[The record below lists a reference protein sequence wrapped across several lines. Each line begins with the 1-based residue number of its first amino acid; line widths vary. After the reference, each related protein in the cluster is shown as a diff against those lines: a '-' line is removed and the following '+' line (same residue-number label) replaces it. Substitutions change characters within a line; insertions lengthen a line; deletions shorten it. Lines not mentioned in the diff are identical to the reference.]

1 MQIFPAATMMLPQSL
16 AEETALFA
24 IDWLRRG
31 IPVERETCVLTSKDE
46 AIAAAQSRAREVATR
61 HPGQEPD
68 SFRLID
74 ATGTIVGRSS
84 IRDWKR

>member
-1 MQIFPAATMMLPQSL
+1 
-16 AEETALFA
+16 LFA

-31 IPVERETCVLTSKDE
+31 IPVERETSVLPNAED
-46 AIAAAQSRAREVATR
+46 AIAAAKSRAREVATR

-74 ATGTIVGRSS
+74 ATGKIVGNFSV
-84 IRDWKR
+84 RDWKR

>member
-1 MQIFPAATMMLPQSL
+1 
-16 AEETALFA
+16 LFA

-31 IPVERETCVLTSKDE
+31 IPVERETSVLANAQD
-46 AIAAAQSRAREVATR
+46 AIAAARARADVVATR

-74 ATGTIVGRSS
+74 ATGTIVGSFS
-84 IRDWKR
+84 IRDLKR

>member
-1 MQIFPAATMMLPQSL
+1 
-16 AEETALFA
+16 LFA

-31 IPVERETCVLTSKDE
+31 IPVERETSVLANAED
-46 AIAAAQSRAREVATR
+46 AIAAAKSRAHEVAMR

-74 ATGTIVGRSS
+74 ATGAILGSFS

>member
-1 MQIFPAATMMLPQSL
+1 MIALPQSL

-24 IDWLRRG
+24 IDWLRGG
-31 IPVERETCVLTSKDE
+31 IPVERETSVLANAED
-46 AIAAAQSRAREVATR
+46 AIAAARARADVVATR

-74 ATGTIVGRSS
+74 ATGTILGVFPV
-84 IRDWKR
+84 RDRKR

>member
-1 MQIFPAATMMLPQSL
+1 
-16 AEETALFA
+16 LFA

-31 IPVERETCVLTSKDE
+31 IPVERETSVLPNAED
-46 AIAAAQSRAREVATR
+46 AIAAARARADVVATR

-74 ATGTIVGRSS
+74 ATGTIVGSFS

>member
-1 MQIFPAATMMLPQSL
+1 MQNFRQQLGCARNRQRKEA
-16 AEETALFA
+16 ALFA

-46 AIAAAQSRAREVATR
+46 AIAAAKSRAHDVAR
-61 HPGQEPD
+61 RYPGREPD

-84 IRDWKR
+84 MRDWKR

>member
-1 MQIFPAATMMLPQSL
+1 
-16 AEETALFA
+16 LFA

-31 IPVERETCVLTSKDE
+31 IPVERETCVLMSKDQ
-46 AIAAAQSRAREVATR
+46 AIAAAKSRARGVATR

-84 IRDWKR
+84 IRDWER

>member
-1 MQIFPAATMMLPQSL
+1 MIALPQSL

-24 IDWLRRG
+24 IDWLRGG
-31 IPVERETCVLTSKDE
+31 IPVERETSVLANAED
-46 AIAAAQSRAREVATR
+46 AIAAAKLRVCEVAAR